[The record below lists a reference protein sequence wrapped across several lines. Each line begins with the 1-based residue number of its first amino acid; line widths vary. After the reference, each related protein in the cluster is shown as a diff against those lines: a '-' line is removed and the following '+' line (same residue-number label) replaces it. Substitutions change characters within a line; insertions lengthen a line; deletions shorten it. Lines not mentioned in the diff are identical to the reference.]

1 MSRFRHCQICIYTVG
16 AGEMFQE
23 TKTVFFQN
31 YTGNGKALIYIPN
44 DGFKTV
50 ELSTLSTATTPAGA
64 VK

>member
-1 MSRFRHCQICIYTVG
+1 MSHFRHCQKCTYTIG
-16 AGEMFQE
+16 DGGLFPES
-23 TKTVFFQN
+23 KTVFFQN
-31 YTGNGKALIYIPN
+31 YKGNGKALIYIPN